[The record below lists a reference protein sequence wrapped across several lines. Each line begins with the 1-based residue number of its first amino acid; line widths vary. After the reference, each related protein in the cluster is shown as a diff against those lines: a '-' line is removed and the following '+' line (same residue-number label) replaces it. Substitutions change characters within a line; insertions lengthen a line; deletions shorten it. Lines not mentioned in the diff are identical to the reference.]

1 MRTSKTLDR
10 LEKLITDFDSSLKI
24 TKQVDDCTEYLP
36 DDYLI
41 VHGEIASIRVYI
53 EHGDWHLFINASI
66 DINDHHKY
74 DMTPTPR
81 ADHGYEFKVDLPEF
95 KSVALTDESGWEEK
109 LIAYMGDAKR
119 FLAAERDL
127 FCRIDVVYYDDD
139 SGSRKLSN
147 GQSCDRYRVHD
158 DDFYTYA
165 TVMPTRRTLL
175 PVIAD
180 EDKFDPDFLDDDYLR
195 DMKLE
200 DTLTENIIRYGKA

>member
-41 VHGEIASIRVYI
+41 VRGEIASIRVCI
-53 EHGDWHLFINASI
+53 EHGDYHSFVNAFIFIN
-66 DINDHHKY
+66 HEYVY
-74 DMTPTPR
+74 DMTPSPSVEF
-81 ADHGYEFKVDLPEF
+81 GYEFKVDVPEF
-95 KSVALTDESGWEEK
+95 TPALLSDDTHWKEK
-109 LIAYMGDAKR
+109 LIAYMDDAKR
-119 FLAAERDL
+119 FLVADRGL

-139 SGSRKLSN
+139 SGSRKLSS

-158 DDFYTYA
+158 DDFYTDA
-165 TVMPTRRTLL
+165 TVKPTRRTLL

-180 EDKFDPDFLDDDYLR
+180 EDKFDPDFLDDDHLR

-200 DTLTENIIRYGKA
+200 STLTENIIRYGKA